1 MVWTQSTEHIF
12 GDQRQEVVIL
22 EQLVLVAGV
31 VGLDPGQVQLG
42 EVGHVKLLLYLV
54 DQQVMVSALDH
65 GAPIALID
73 QLVLLA
79 PCPQHTAWPQVPSA
93 FCNNGKLTL

>member
-12 GDQRQEVVIL
+12 GDERQEVVIL

-31 VGLDPGQVQLG
+31 VGL
-42 EVGHVKLLLYLV
+42 LYLV
-54 DQQVMVSALDH
+54 DQQVMVSILDH

-73 QLVLLA
+73 QLVLHALHGCRY
-79 PCPQHTAWPQVPSA
+79 PLNSA
-93 FCNNGKLTL
+93 ITVY